1 MYLLDIVG
9 RSVIVDNENME
20 NESVVI
26 DHKKLAMRIKEVRR
40 KKGITQERLAQL
52 TDLTPN
58 FIGRI
63 ESNNSNCSL
72 ATLVKICNV
81 LETSTDY
88 LLQDS
93 LNLTDN
99 EIFNVTA
106 LNDTEKRFIAN
117 TIKGIKEIQA
127 ELIEQLK

>member
-1 MYLLDIVG
+1 
-9 RSVIVDNENME
+9 ME
-20 NESVVI
+20 I
-26 DHKKLAMRIKEVRR
+26 DHRKLAMRIKEVRR
-40 KKGITQERLAQL
+40 RKAITQERLALL

-63 ESNNSNCSL
+63 ESHNSKCSL
-72 ATLVKICNV
+72 ATLVKICVV

-93 LNLTDN
+93 LNLPDN
-99 EIFNVTA
+99 EILNVTA
-106 LNDTEKRFIAN
+106 LNDTEKKYIAN
-117 TIKGIKEIQA
+117 VIKGMKEIQA

>member
-1 MYLLDIVG
+1 M
-9 RSVIVDNENME
+9 DNENME
-20 NESVVI
+20 I
-26 DHKKLAMRIKEVRR
+26 DHTKLAMRIKEVRR
-40 KKGITQERLAQL
+40 RKGITQERLAQL

-63 ESNNSNCSL
+63 ESLNSKCSL
-72 ATLVKICNV
+72 ATLVKISIV

-93 LNLTDN
+93 LRLTDN
-99 EIFNVTA
+99 EILNVTA
-106 LNDTEKRFIAN
+106 LNDTERKFIAN
-117 TIKGIKEIQA
+117 TIRGIKEIQA